1 MVCLTSLNAALG
13 ATSRCFATPQ
23 HDKRMVCLTFEVS
36 KPKIPQKLQFILS
49 LLRQETYFWRMSI
62 TAQQIL
68 ESIPARFRAEK
79 ALDYKAV
86 FHFNI
91 SGEEALQYTVTIQDG
106 ACRLQPGL
114 LGQPDC
120 IIATKSKVYI
130 DLETGKANP
139 QMTLML
145 GSIKVSNIAAMI
157 QFSRCFRKFE
167 AANIK
172 PVTNPAYLERPEKKG
187 PLAGVKIIDFTRLLP
202 GPLATMFLADM
213 GADVIKVE
221 DPDRPD
227 YVRDFEPKIGGMSMF
242 YLSLNRSKR
251 SLAVNYL
258 SPEGRSV
265 IHDLIKDA
273 DVLIEQFRPGI
284 MKEMG
289 FGYEE
294 LSKINPWLIYV
305 SITGYG
311 QHSFMS
317 MAAGHDLNYIAVAGA
332 LGITGT
338 SGGAPV
344 IPGFQLAD
352 IAGGSYMAMN
362 AVTAAL
368 YQREKTGKGDYVDV
382 SMTDAALPFTAM
394 QFAYQQGLKKEPG
407 RGNFELSGAL
417 PNYNVYECA
426 DGKYVA
432 LGSLEPK
439 FWNRFCDKVGRKDW
453 SSAFLKKDEELEVI
467 KSDVRQLF
475 KSKTREEWLHFFKN
489 EDICITTVN
498 ELSELEHDQYLNERN
513 MFLNNEHPAIGKYKT
528 INQPLKFKQT
538 SFDNNWNAPELGDD
552 SSSILKDLKY
562 DEKRISELTG
572 KGIVKTKNT

>member
-1 MVCLTSLNAALG
+1 M
-13 ATSRCFATPQ
+13 P
-23 HDKRMVCLTFEVS
+23 
-36 KPKIPQKLQFILS
+36 
-49 LLRQETYFWRMSI
+49 I
-62 TAQQIL
+62 TAKQIL
-68 ESIPARFRAEK
+68 ESIPARFRTEK
-79 ALDYKAV
+79 ALDYNAV

-91 SGEEALQYTVTIQDG
+91 TGTETLQYTVIIQKG
-106 ACRLQPGL
+106 TCGLQTGL
-114 LGQPDC
+114 TGHADC
-120 IIATKSKVYI
+120 VITTTSKVYV

-145 GSIKVSNIAAMI
+145 GNIKVSNIAAMI
-157 QFSRCFRKFE
+157 QFSRCFKKFE
-167 AANIK
+167 AVSTKPANE
-172 PVTNPAYLERPEKKG
+172 VEYTQRPEKKG
-187 PLAGVKIIDFTRLLP
+187 PLSGVKIVDFTRLLP

-242 YLSLNRSKR
+242 YLALNRSKR
-251 SLAVNYL
+251 SLAINYL
-258 SPEGRSV
+258 SPEGRQV
-265 IHDLIKDA
+265 IHDLIKNA

-289 FGYEE
+289 LGYEE
-294 LSKINPWLIYV
+294 LSALNPRLIYV

-332 LGITGT
+332 LGITGLED
-338 SGGAPV
+338 GAPV

-362 AVTAAL
+362 AVMAAL
-368 YQREKTGKGDYVDV
+368 YQREKTGKGDFVDV
-382 SMTDAALPFTAM
+382 AMTDAALPFSAM

-407 RGNFELSGAL
+407 RGKFELSGAL
-417 PNYNVYECA
+417 PNYNVYQCS

-439 FWNRFCDKVGRKDW
+439 FWNKFCEKVNRKDW
-453 SSAFLKKDEELEVI
+453 SAAFLKKDEELAALKNEVTL
-467 KSDVRQLF
+467 LF
-475 KSKTREEWLHFFKN
+475 KTRTRDEWVHFFKH
-489 EDICITTVN
+489 EDICLTPVN
-498 ELSELEHDQYLNERN
+498 ELAELEHDQYLNERN
-513 MFLNNEHPAIGKYKT
+513 MFVNNEHPVVGKYKT

-552 SSSILKDLKY
+552 TASILEALNY
-562 DEKRISELTG
+562 DKLRVSKLVEAGVIKI
-572 KGIVKTKNT
+572 KTKSI